1 MWCAPSTPAAKKDLS
16 LARIIAFPRA
26 AAPAAALFLSAL
38 AILCGMYIP
47 GYSRED
53 QPAVLNEIIESH
65 DFGWLAVSQDGAA
78 PVGVHLPF
86 MLDPDRGPH
95 GTLIAHLARANP
107 LAREIAANR
116 PAVVVFQGPHAYISP
131 SWYGDRDTVPTWNY
145 VVVHA
150 YGTPRV
156 IDDASAIAAMLERLV
171 ERYERP
177 RTEAWSLDEASQET
191 MQQLVPAIVAFEI
204 PLDRVEGKVKLGQNR
219 DVADRKGVIA
229 GLRRE
234 AGHDGEKLAG
244 WMERYL

>member
-1 MWCAPSTPAAKKDLS
+1 MAKKGRSRDGVS
-16 LARIIAFPRA
+16 AFPRA
-26 AAPAAALFLSAL
+26 AADAAALFLFAL
-38 AILCGMYIP
+38 AMLCSMYIP
-47 GYSRED
+47 GYSREVR
-53 QPAVLNEIIESH
+53 PSVLNEIIQTH

-78 PVGVHLPF
+78 PVAVHLPF
-86 MLDPDRGPH
+86 MLDPDRGPN
-95 GTLIAHLARANP
+95 GTLLAHLARANP

-131 SWYGDRDTVPTWNY
+131 SWYSDRDTVPTWNY

-156 IDDASAIAAMLERLV
+156 IDDASTITAMLRRLV

-177 RTEAWSLDEASQET
+177 RRAAWSLDEASEST
-191 MQQLVPAIVAFEI
+191 MQQLLPAIVAFEI
-204 PLDRVEGKVKLGQNR
+204 PLDRLEGKVKLGQNR

-234 AGHDGEKLAG
+234 SGHDGERLAR